1 MAKRLCRIMT
11 GIADAQAWANKL
23 LQPLQQ
29 LGEARGPG
37 DMENAMRR
45 LEARYGVPWRTFW
58 QLRYRPPADVFV
70 GVYLSLKAAYEA
82 ECERQERLLRHEREI
97 TKAKVQDFEAL
108 GSATAEPPRRES
120 DLT

>member
-1 MAKRLCRIMT
+1 MCAKRFCRVIT

-37 DMENAMRR
+37 DMENAMR
-45 LEARYGVPWRTFW
+45 
-58 QLRYRPPADVFV
+58 
-70 GVYLSLKAAYEA
+70 
-82 ECERQERLLRHEREI
+82 HEREI

>member
-1 MAKRLCRIMT
+1 MCAKRFCRVIT

-45 LEARYGVPWRTFW
+45 LEARYGVSKP
-58 QLRYRPPADVFV
+58 
-70 GVYLSLKAAYEA
+70 
-82 ECERQERLLRHEREI
+82 
-97 TKAKVQDFEAL
+97 
-108 GSATAEPPRRES
+108 ATACPGARSGSFGIGHPPMC
-120 DLT
+120 L